1 MDYNRST
8 VLAGACGILP
18 GAPAGQP
25 DGTSPDRTSSTERKQ
40 GGKQVKKIITGMA
53 ILLLLAICHT
63 GHATVIWQE
72 SFDNFTRDYNCSLSD
87 CSSNPGVPTGYM
99 SFGSNTLGKNYG
111 NPNTQIV
118 GGAERS
124 NPGATNKRGFRI
136 NLEEQC
142 WPTGENIL
150 VKDLGRNYTLLY
162 LRWYQRDSTKSFS
175 NFQKLFR
182 LKQSNGQIL
191 IPEFQVNGSNIQMN
205 LWDAQSSSNHFFTG
219 YSLNSHYTANT
230 WVCYEIKIDLV
241 NKKAEFWVNG
251 VSKGTLN
258 ATWWPD
264 GWYIRYVEIGGNQY
278 GHSWTAPTEHTRD
291 YDDIVVADSY
301 VGPTGAPAS
310 EVPAPKNLRILS
322 Q

>member
-1 MDYNRST
+1 M
-8 VLAGACGILP
+8 
-18 GAPAGQP
+18 
-25 DGTSPDRTSSTERKQ
+25 
-40 GGKQVKKIITGMA
+40 KKIISGIA
-53 ILLLLAICHT
+53 VLLLLAICHT

-72 SFDNFTRDYNCSLSD
+72 SFDSFTKDYD
-87 CSSNPGVPTGYM
+87 CSQAVCTVMPPGYIG
-99 SFGSNTLGKNYG
+99 FGSNTECKNYG
-111 NPNTQIV
+111 NPNAQVTTS
-118 GGAERS
+118 AERS
-124 NPGATNKRGFRI
+124 NPGTANKRGYRI

-150 VKDLGRNYTLLY
+150 VKDLGKNYTLLY
-162 LRWYQRDSTKSFS
+162 LRWYQRDSTTSFQH
-175 NFQKLFR
+175 FQKLFR

-191 IPEFQVNGSNIQMN
+191 IPEFMLNGSSIQMN
-205 LWDAQSSSNHFFTG
+205 LWDAQSASNHFFTG
-219 YSLNSHYTANT
+219 YTLSLHYTPGT

-241 NKKAEFWVNG
+241 NKQAEFWVNG

-278 GHSWTAPTEHTRD
+278 GTTWVYPKEETRD

-301 VGPTGAPAS
+301 VGPDGAPAS
-310 EVPAPKNLRILS
+310 EVPAPTNLRILS